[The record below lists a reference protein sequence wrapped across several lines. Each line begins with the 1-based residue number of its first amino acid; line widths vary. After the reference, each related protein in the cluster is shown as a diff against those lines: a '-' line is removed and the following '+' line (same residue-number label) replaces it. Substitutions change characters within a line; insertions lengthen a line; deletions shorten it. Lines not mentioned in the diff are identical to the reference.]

1 MFRRCSLILL
11 VAPHLIGFAASA
23 AEPAFLAPPQ
33 YIGPPQPQHAAT
45 NRAFQGIPS
54 MAVSPGGRLW
64 ANWYAGV
71 TPGEDHN
78 NYVVLSTS
86 GDNGET
92 WKEVLVVDPDGDGPV
107 RTFDPELWMGPDGKL
122 RLFWAQAQGHEA
134 SVGGVWCIETDQPDQ
149 EQAKWGQPVRITN
162 GVMMC
167 KPVVLTTGEWVLPA
181 STWRQTDDSAKMV
194 VSTDQ
199 GRTWSIRGA
208 CNVPVEDR
216 QFDEHMFVER
226 KDGSLWL
233 LARTKY
239 GIGQSVSTDRGR
251 TWPDLAPSG
260 IEHPSA
266 RFFITRLLS
275 GNLLLVKHGP
285 IGQRTGC
292 EKMGLAPS
300 RNGENPGESEVAKVP
315 VPILSQPRTGRSH
328 LTAFVST
335 DDGRTWG
342 GGLLLDERAGV
353 SYPDGQQ
360 TPDGVIRIIYD
371 YSRTG
376 SRHILMAEF
385 REEDVA
391 AGRTATGGEEPGLA
405 PSGQL
410 DATQDPAG
418 REVPVPLPSPPASDT
433 VRLRRLV
440 SEASGGRE
448 RPKPEPAPVAAN
460 EDGEP
465 LRKET
470 RGVLAAGDAAAVR
483 LAVGELLFTDRG
495 YVLSELPA
503 ALDGAHFLRVGLDG
517 QKKLQCT
524 RAGTVYLLTPVP
536 GRNKDSQTQTLID
549 QGFAKVALPEVRL
562 FNPSSAAN
570 HCTLYQK
577 DCDAG
582 DTIPIGKWAVPLFF
596 P

>member
-1 MFRRCSLILL
+1 MFRRCFLILL
-11 VAPHLIGFAASA
+11 VAPHLIGFAAFA

-33 YIGPPQPQHAAT
+33 YVGPPQPQHAPT

-86 GDNGET
+86 GDNGAT

-134 SVGGVWCIETDQPDQ
+134 SVGGVWCIETDQPDE

-194 VSTDQ
+194 VSSDQ

-285 IGQRTGC
+285 IGQRTG
-292 EKMGLAPS
+292 
-300 RNGENPGESEVAKVP
+300 
-315 VPILSQPRTGRSH
+315 RSH

-405 PSGQL
+405 PSGRSTPRKIRL
-410 DATQDPAG
+410 VARCLSRFLHRRPATRCVCGGWSAKPRAVG
-418 REVPVPLPSPPASDT
+418 NVPSPNRRRWRPTRMASRCARTPA
-433 VRLRRLV
+433 
-440 SEASGGRE
+440 AS
-448 RPKPEPAPVAAN
+448 
-460 EDGEP
+460 
-465 LRKET
+465 
-470 RGVLAAGDAAAVR
+470 LAAGDAAAVR

-524 RAGTVYLLTPVP
+524 RAGTVYLLTPAP
-536 GRNKDSQTQTLID
+536 GRNKDSQTQALID

-582 DTIPIGKWAVPLFF
+582 DTIPIGKWAVPIFF